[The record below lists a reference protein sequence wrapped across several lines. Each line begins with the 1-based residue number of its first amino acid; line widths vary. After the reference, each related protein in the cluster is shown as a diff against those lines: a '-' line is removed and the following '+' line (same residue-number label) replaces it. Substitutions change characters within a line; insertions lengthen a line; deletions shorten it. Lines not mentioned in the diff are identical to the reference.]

1 MNFGNPEKPRI
12 MGQFVGCIQGI
23 GEACKALDMPIVSGN
38 VSLYN
43 ETEGQAIQPTP
54 TIAAVGLLEDLGQAI
69 PMAGRRG
76 DVLILLGETA
86 GWLDRSAWLYELHG
100 REEGPPPPVD
110 LAAERAAGE
119 LVRALKAADLLS
131 AAHDLSDGGLAV
143 AAAEMALASG
153 CGATVAGAPKGMAP
167 GAWFFG
173 EDQGR
178 YLLACPAKSAMAD
191 STSAKPMASALR
203 RTGTT
208 RPLPPPTAM
217 PMSK

>member
-1 MNFGNPEKPRI
+1 M
-12 MGQFVGCIQGI
+12 
-23 GEACKALDMPIVSGN
+23 
-38 VSLYN
+38 
-43 ETEGQAIQPTP
+43 
-54 TIAAVGLLEDLGQAI
+54 
-69 PMAGRRG
+69 
-76 DVLILLGETA
+76 LILLGETA

-119 LVRALKAADLLS
+119 LVRALKAAELLS

-178 YLLACPAKSAMAD
+178 YLLACPAKSAMAALD
-191 STSAKPMASALR
+191 AAAKAGVPARQIGTLEGDAVILGGRPAPLAALR
-203 RTGTT
+203 EAHSGGFARMMG
-208 RPLPPPTAM
+208 A
-217 PMSK
+217 